1 MRKPIARLLA
11 GTAAGVALTCL
22 SGGVA
27 QAETTPVWLLPGVD
41 AGAVLGPT
49 AELPAQALRPVFDAI
64 PAGAVPGELPGV
76 VPGVVPGGVVP
87 GGVAAPAQDQAQT
100 AAPDGPAIV
109 DEPDTS
115 GLHNKWTFAPAGVP
129 VLGVIDSVQGVPG
142 RLF

>member
-11 GTAAGVALTCL
+11 GAAAGVALTCL

-27 QAETTPVWLLPGVD
+27 HAETTPVWLLPGVD

-64 PAGAVPGELPGV
+64 PAGAVPG
-76 VPGVVPGGVVP
+76 GVVPGGVSAP
-87 GGVAAPAQDQAQT
+87 AQGQAQAAAPA
-100 AAPDGPAIV
+100 DGPAIV